1 MFEVSRLFITGGAGF
16 IGSNYT
22 RWLLQETTVEHIVV
36 YDALTY
42 AGGLDTLKGV
52 LDDCRVTFVRGD
64 VCNRQAVT
72 QAMQGC
78 DMVVHLAAESHVDK
92 SIANPDAF
100 VRTNCFGTNVVCD
113 VARRSGVK
121 RFVHVSTDEVY
132 GSISEGSFTEQSPL
146 RPTSPYAA
154 SKAAA
159 DHIAQS
165 YHRTYGLNLMLT
177 RSSNIFGPYQF
188 PEKVIPLFVTNL
200 FYGEPMPLYGDGTN
214 MRDWCYVQDNCAAIH
229 MVLLSGEP
237 GEVYNISSD
246 NALTNRDLAE
256 KLMKL
261 CEPPVDRK
269 TTVQPGRSSSGSEQG
284 DEELIM
290 GERVSHTDGV
300 QKQSGSEQGDEELI
314 MVVEDRLG
322 HDQRYSLNSSKIRSL
337 GWAPQYEFDRALAQ
351 TVEWYR
357 DNLWWWE
364 PRRQELLR
372 CEP

>member
-1 MFEVSRLFITGGAGF
+1 MFEFPRLFITGGAGF
-16 IGSNYT
+16 IGANYT
-22 RWLLQETTVEHIVV
+22 RWLLQETAVEHIVV

-52 LDDCRVTFVRGD
+52 LDDRRVTFVRGD
-64 VCNRQAVT
+64 VRNRQAVT

-132 GSISEGSFTEQSPL
+132 GSISEGSFTERSPL

-159 DHIAQS
+159 DHIALS

-214 MRDWCYVQDNCAAIH
+214 MRDWCYVQDDCAAIH
-229 MVLLSGEP
+229 TVLLSGEP
-237 GEVYNISSD
+237 GEVYNISSG
-246 NALTNRDLAE
+246 NELTNRDLAE
-256 KLMKL
+256 KLIKL
-261 CEPPVDRK
+261 CEIPADRK
-269 TTVQPGRSSSGSEQG
+269 TSVQSARSSSGSEQAEG
-284 DEELIM
+284 
-290 GERVSHTDGV
+290 
-300 QKQSGSEQGDEELI
+300 ELI

-357 DNLWWWE
+357 NNLWWWE
-364 PRRQELLR
+364 PRRQGLQTR
-372 CEP
+372 IASV